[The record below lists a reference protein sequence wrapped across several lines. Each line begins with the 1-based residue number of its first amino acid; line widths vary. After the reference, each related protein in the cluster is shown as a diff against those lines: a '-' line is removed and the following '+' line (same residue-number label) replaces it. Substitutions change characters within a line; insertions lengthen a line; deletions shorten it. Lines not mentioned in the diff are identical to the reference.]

1 MSGYIGKIAAI
12 VTANTSDFTAKLAG
26 SKNELK
32 TFAGSIQSTISSAS
46 NRAGN
51 SFNAIFTP
59 LQKLTRALDAGL
71 RAPLELVDILEVRK
85 LQTLVSL
92 SEGLAKP
99 LAGATRQFEQLSQ
112 QAQANFLPALIRSQ
126 TAVKALQT
134 AFEATGQASGT
145 GFEQARRQIER
156 TTQSVQRLAQAQQ
169 LASKTLTGNEL
180 QFRNP
185 RLAQT
190 LAAGAALSQQAAA
203 LPADRLQD
211 GAIGRQTAALKQ
223 YQDAAVAA
231 QARVENLQLTPN
243 VDPSVL
249 KAAESQLLNLVKT
262 AERAKA
268 QLNQS
273 VNPIGTGFTSR
284 GAAAGPAGLGLFGSQ
299 VGGEAEQ
306 AVARARTLS
315 AEFAKLPQAAQS
327 GLAGLAGIAS
337 RISDEVSQTGSGA
350 SQLQK
355 VLDRLQQSIK
365 QTQNVAAS
373 GSTALIIRPPD
384 ADVTITK
391 TPRDLVGDFEKLQR
405 DRSQARQES
414 VSSALGPALDD
425 PKRQIDATV
434 GRVAALKGQLDSLPA
449 SIRSQFIPAIKA
461 AEAQLLA
468 LAGSTNATPA
478 QIKRAADEVA
488 RLEAAAKRAKQALA
502 IPTSG
507 DFLGGLS
514 AQRAIG
520 ELEALRG
527 VLAQVGAQVGG
538 PVAAAYDKYA
548 AATRNAIAN
557 NTIGLPKVQADLKK
571 IAIEAA
577 IAAAATGKI
586 SFGQALKLIE
596 RGGDVATKSFNNV
609 GLAVNQLAFAVD
621 DFFSVTGGAEQRI
634 RAIGNNITQFG
645 VIIGQTKGL
654 IIALA
659 AVLTAQGIV
668 AFIRYANGGAG
679 AEDRIKSLND
689 ALARQKSLVEDLA
702 GAFSSLAQEIGR
714 IGFSESQSQAAELN
728 KKLEDIRKKQREVE
742 TERLALVDPEV
753 QRERGIINARQREL
767 EKAEN
772 PSTRVTL
779 AAQLREAQQRERQ
792 RIRELQDTPDIRPV
806 DLVNQVFGARL
817 RTELAGVPTATFTP
831 RGLAVPTDAV
841 TAATRRSQAA
851 ADEFSQP
858 FQQLTNDRQIEEARN
873 LARQEQARLARLI
886 AENSAFGID
895 NPGPAGAANAPAR
908 QEIERLE
915 AGLIL
920 LEQAAVRAAGQLE
933 VEVAEASIKAARRI
947 ETAQELI
954 ANAIEAGTPGASVL
968 QASLGGLVDK
978 LEQTNTDLAEA
989 QAKARDSGLGADFD
1003 AARAAQQQVAAINR
1017 EIDGRNLEAAAID
1030 SARQALD
1037 RFAEA
1042 LSRASQ
1048 EAQQNLSAAQSAADE
1063 TRAADLGRPTPQSQ
1077 EQRQT
1082 AEADLRRQQELASGV
1097 EQEIAAARERFTQG
1111 PQNDPRFELAKEVME
1126 AGVRA
1131 RQIGKDENLP
1141 GGLLEDRA
1149 RALRGAGRFELAAEV
1164 DEAIELMAQA
1174 VNELGLDLDNGFW
1187 DGIQAILGQGASGVS
1202 EELIAAARRIA
1213 EIDNVL
1219 STQGVLGE
1227 GQREALVRER
1237 AAIEQQVVEQDPAVR
1252 AARDE
1257 STAEEQR
1264 RQQAERGR
1272 QLAQTPGEKAAES
1285 LLSDL
1290 NDVRQRFGRQAE
1302 EGTGLVDFEAQN
1314 AAQQRLINDSLRSA
1328 APALFGLGD
1337 AVQNAVL
1344 QGPSRAAL
1352 QATDVSTVEGASE
1365 LNRLLR
1371 GDDAARDQ
1379 DLAELQKQSAALEE
1393 LVRIARE
1400 GGVDIAN

>member
-145 GFEQARRQIER
+145 GFEQARRQIEK

-185 RLAQT
+185 RLFQT
-190 LAAGAALSQQAAA
+190 LEAGAALSQQAAA

-211 GAIGRQTAALKQ
+211 GVIGRQTAALKQ

-243 VDPSVL
+243 VDPSIL

-262 AERAKA
+262 AERARA

-315 AEFAKLPQAAQS
+315 AEFAKLPQAAQA

-391 TPRDLVGDFEKLQR
+391 TPRDLVGDFEQLQR
-405 DRSQARQES
+405 DRSQARQQ
-414 VSSALGPALDD
+414 SASDTLGPALDD
-425 PKRQIDATV
+425 PKRQLDATV

-468 LAGSTNATPA
+468 LAGSSNATPA
-478 QIKRAADEVA
+478 AIKKAADEAA
-488 RLEAAAKRAKQALA
+488 RLEAGYKRAKQALA

-507 DFLGGLS
+507 DFLGDIDAKRS
-514 AQRAIG
+514 IG

-527 VLAQVGAQVGG
+527 VLAQVGAQAGG

-548 AATRNAIAN
+548 AATRKAIAN
-557 NTIGLPKVQADLKK
+557 NTIGLPKVQAELRK
-571 IAIEAA
+571 IAVEAA
-577 IAAAATGKI
+577 TAAAATGKI
-586 SFGQALKLIE
+586 SFGRALKLIE

-621 DFFSVTGGAEQRI
+621 DFFSVTGGIEQRI

-654 IIALA
+654 VIALLG
-659 AVLTAQGIV
+659 VLAAQGIA
-668 AFIRYANGGAG
+668 AFIKFSNGGAE
-679 AEDRIKSLND
+679 AQDQTKALNE
-689 ALARQKSLVEDLA
+689 ALAQQKSLVEDLA
-702 GAFSSLAQEIGR
+702 RAFESLGETLTRGL
-714 IGFSESQSQAAELN
+714 FSEAGQEARELS
-728 KKLEDIRKKQREVE
+728 KAVEDIRRKQQEIRDGRVVD
-742 TERLALVDPEV
+742 LDPEV
-753 QRERGIINARQREL
+753 RRERAVQGVLGRRVEAETDVGRRIALQGLIDESRRREQGAAAAARDRPPPTAADVESGLRRTVFVDGARGQSPRNRQDLARIQQDVAGAQGDPRQLIELLRGARDEQSDLALRNAANNVRARPARQNVENLTRLIEGL
-767 EKAEN
+767 ERQIAEDVDEQAARLFESIN
-772 PSTRVTL
+772 RPAERV
-779 AAQLREAQQRERQ
+779 REAQST
-792 RIRELQDTPDIRPV
+792 I
-806 DLVNQVFGARL
+806 
-817 RTELAGVPTATFTP
+817 
-831 RGLAVPTDAV
+831 
-841 TAATRRSQAA
+841 
-851 ADEFSQP
+851 AD
-858 FQQLTNDRQIEEARN
+858 
-873 LARQEQARLARLI
+873 
-886 AENSAFGID
+886 
-895 NPGPAGAANAPAR
+895 
-908 QEIERLE
+908 
-915 AGLIL
+915 
-920 LEQAAVRAAGQLE
+920 
-933 VEVAEASIKAARRI
+933 
-947 ETAQELI
+947 
-954 ANAIEAGTPGASVL
+954 AIEAGIPGAAALAAAVDSAAAGL
-968 QASLGGLVDK
+968 QAA
-978 LEQTNTDLAEA
+978 EQSIVERL
-989 QAKARDSGLGADFD
+989 KSGLPVDAELVKSATLTRD
-1003 AARAAQQQVAAINR
+1003 AAIRAFEAEKQKVAAI
-1017 EIDGRNLEAAAID
+1017 DL
-1030 SARQALD
+1030 ARQALD

-1048 EAQQNLSAAQSAADE
+1048 EAQRNLSSAQSRADE
-1063 TRAADLGRPTPQSQ
+1063 ARTADLGRSTPATRQAR
-1077 EQRQT
+1077 EQADAGLARQ
-1082 AEADLRRQQELASGV
+1082 RELASGV
-1097 EQEIAAARERFTQG
+1097 EEEIAAARERVNEDVTRQAAI
-1111 PQNDPRFELAKEVME
+1111 PADITRRRQEAERRFRE
-1126 AGVRA
+1126 
-1131 RQIGKDENLP
+1131 ENAPLQ
-1141 GGLLEDRA
+1141 
-1149 RALRGAGRFELAAEV
+1149 ELAAAQQAFDPLIQQAEDLRAAGKAVPEELDRAAEDAYQRVKRAVEAAGLEGV
-1164 DEAIELMAQA
+1164 DP
-1174 VNELGLDLDNGFW
+1174 NT
-1187 DGIQAILGQGASGVS
+1187 
-1202 EELIAAARRIA
+1202 LIAADQGVAQLEALQAALNATLAGLDAELQASGQGIVASFRRIA
-1213 EIDNVL
+1213 EIDEL
-1219 STQGVLGE
+1219 LQTQGVLGG
-1227 GQREALVRER
+1227 GQREELARER
-1237 AAIEQQVVEQDPAVR
+1237 AQLEQQAVEADEQVRRARDASTREAEQAAAADRGRELSMTDGER
-1252 AARDE
+1252 AARDLTSGLE
-1257 STAEEQR
+1257 DI
-1264 RQQAERGR
+1264 RQF
-1272 QLAQTPGEKAAES
+1272 
-1285 LLSDL
+1285 
-1290 NDVRQRFGRQAE
+1290 FGRQAE
-1302 EGTGLVDFEAQN
+1302 ETTGLVDFEAQA
-1314 AAQQRLINDSLRSA
+1314 AAQKRFLDESLRSA
-1328 APALFGLGD
+1328 APGIFALGD

-1352 QATDVSTVEGASE
+1352 EATDVSTVEGASE

-1379 DLAELQKQSAALEE
+1379 DLVELQRQSKILEDMLEE
-1393 LVRIARE
+1393 LRKA
-1400 GGVDIAN
+1400 GAAGVAN